1 MNVKICLNTKRI
13 IVYLLLLISVFPAY
27 YHIAGRMVSSVILV
41 PLLFVMA
48 VAGGCKIKS
57 SDFKVLFLFFCW
69 ILIKSAIYC
78 YHGETLRALSFSLF
92 IISIAFVVSTY
103 VTTIE
108 KFLSLIDMMLVISGS
123 SCNSSES
130 FVSVAVSPRGTS
142 NT

>member
-57 SDFKVLFLFFCW
+57 SDFKVLFLFF
-69 ILIKSAIYC
+69 L
-78 YHGETLRALSFSLF
+78 LDF
-92 IISIAFVVSTY
+92 
-103 VTTIE
+103 
-108 KFLSLIDMMLVISGS
+108 
-123 SCNSSES
+123 N
-130 FVSVAVSPRGTS
+130 
-142 NT
+142 